1 MEGKPR
7 REREGLL
14 RRGGPNPHLE
24 LSFLWRKT
32 QIATRGKPGTER
44 PSRER
49 EIDWKN
55 YLGERGVHVCL

>member
-1 MEGKPR
+1 M
-7 REREGLL
+7 
-14 RRGGPNPHLE
+14 E

-44 PSRER
+44 PLRER